1 VLAAIMAGSCLL
13 VPLARSPREAVLA
26 FALGGLGCSA
36 VFPLT
41 LGLAGRRFPDDRA
54 WVSSALFAALVGGL
68 GAGSLSTG
76 FLRAGLDLGTIYRLA
91 AVPPALATVLALRA
105 TARDP
110 RPPSP
115 GPEPAR

>member
-1 VLAAIMAGSCLL
+1 
-13 VPLARSPREAVLA
+13 VLA

-76 FLRAGLDLGTIYRLA
+76 FLRSGLDLGTIYRLA
-91 AVPPALATVLALRA
+91 AAPPALAAVLALRA
-105 TARDP
+105 TALAP
-110 RPPSP
+110 RLPSP
-115 GPEPAR
+115 GPAPAR